1 MDYPVLIKP
10 VDSSGQHGISICR
23 NEQEL
28 RVGYQK
34 ALEFSYCKE
43 VVIEKYLDGD
53 YVVLCFT
60 IQDGFVSLSAMA
72 DKPVID
78 ERYSNGLIRL
88 PKAYVLPSKY
98 LDLFYDSLFDKI
110 GALSDGLGLRNG
122 SWGME
127 GIVNNGTLYIFE
139 MQYRLGGMK
148 HEEFVLKENG
158 VDIMGMQV
166 TYALTGEFS
175 GSNIK
180 EEDNPYFEKTY
191 CLLNVLIGPGRI
203 TEIEGVGEVRALPEV
218 LNFVLTHQVGDL
230 VELTGTTRQI
240 CAKISLAAESKERL
254 LEITEYIHERFKVI
268 DDQGKNMLLGS
279 ITRQDLFETSDSPAN

>member
-1 MDYPVLIKP
+1 M
-10 VDSSGQHGISICR
+10 
-23 NEQEL
+23 
-28 RVGYQK
+28 
-34 ALEFSYCKE
+34 
-43 VVIEKYLDGD
+43 
-53 YVVLCFT
+53 
-60 IQDGFVSLSAMA
+60 
-72 DKPVID
+72 
-78 ERYSNGLIRL
+78 
-88 PKAYVLPSKY
+88 
-98 LDLFYDSLFDKI
+98 
-110 GALSDGLGLRNG
+110 
-122 SWGME
+122 
-127 GIVNNGTLYIFE
+127 
-139 MQYRLGGMK
+139 
-148 HEEFVLKENG
+148 LKENG